1 MTNPTPK
8 NGKTDPQGRVW
19 LVGAGP
25 GDPGLITVAGLE
37 ALRSCDAVVFDAL
50 ANPVLLDQAPEQAER
65 YDVGKRAKYHKLTQ
79 DETNQL
85 LVDLA
90 KQGKEVVRL
99 KGGDPYLFGR
109 GAEEAAFCTKQGV
122 RCEVVPGVTSGIAAP
137 ATAGI
142 PVTHRKVASTVT
154 IITGHED
161 PTKGETSIDYQALA
175 DLIKVGGTACFY
187 MGVGRLQAICDELTG
202 CGLPE
207 SMPAALIQWGT
218 LPKQRHVTGT
228 LANIKAKVD
237 EAGLSSPAII
247 VVGEVAAIDEPGLDY
262 FTNRPLF
269 GQRILVTRTRQQASD
284 LRMQLEELGA
294 EVLEAPTIKIEEPAT
309 EASEALDDAIK
320 DISSYDAVI
329 FTSGNAVNAFA
340 DRLAKAGFDSRVLS
354 GLNLSCIGLT
364 TAEVLQDRLSCVADL
379 VPERSIAESFVRALL
394 DDAGLAGKR
403 ILLPQ
408 ADIARPLLAEGLRG
422 AGCTVDV
429 LTAYQTKPVDGLP
442 EAVLDALREGS
453 VDWIT
458 FTSSS
463 TARNLAELLGDE
475 SSLLS
480 SCRLASIGPKTSET
494 MRELGLPITVEAS
507 EHDIPGLV
515 AALVD
520 SMATS

>member
-8 NGKTDPQGRVW
+8 TKKSSSNGRVY

-25 GDPGLITVAGLE
+25 GDPGLITVAGLD
-37 ALRSCDAVVFDAL
+37 ALRSCDVVVFDAL
-50 ANPVLLDQAPEQAER
+50 ANPVLLDQAPATAER
-65 YDVGKRAKYHKLTQ
+65 YDVGKRAKAHKLTQ

-90 KQGKEVVRL
+90 KQGKQVVRL

-109 GAEEAAFCTKQGV
+109 GAEEAAFCTRAGV

-161 PTKGETSIDYQALA
+161 PTKGDTSIDYQALA

-187 MGVGRLQAICDELTG
+187 MGVGRLQAICDSLTA
-202 CGLPE
+202 CGLADT
-207 SMPAALIQWGT
+207 MPAALIQWGT

-269 GQRILVTRTRQQASD
+269 GQRILVTRTRQQVSD
-284 LRMQLEELGA
+284 LRSQLESLGA
-294 EVLEAPTIKIEEPAT
+294 EVLEAPTIQIVEPDA
-309 EASEALDDAIK
+309 ASKQSFADAVQSLA
-320 DISSYDAVI
+320 DYDAVVL
-329 FTSGNAVNAFA
+329 TSANAVHALA
-340 DRLAKAGFDSRVLS
+340 DQLDAQGLDSRALA
-354 GLNLSCIGLT
+354 GLHLSCIGGS
-364 TAEVLQDRLSCVADL
+364 TAQVLKQRLSVAADI
-379 VPERSIAESFVRALL
+379 VPKRSVAEAFADELL
-394 DDAGLAGKR
+394 AASGLAGKR
-403 ILLPQ
+403 ILLPR
-408 ADIARPLLAEGLRG
+408 ADIARPALPEKLRQ
-422 AGCTVDV
+422 AGCVVDEIIVYETKNVDV
-429 LTAYQTKPVDGLP
+429 LPDDVLTVLRDG
-442 EAVLDALREGS
+442 G
-453 VDWIT
+453 VDWVT

-463 TARNLAELLGDE
+463 TARNLVELLGDE
-475 SSLLS
+475 AGLLS
-480 SCRLASIGPKTSET
+480 NCKLASIGPKTSET
-494 MRELGLPITVEAS
+494 MRERQLPITIEAA
-507 EHDIPGLV
+507 EHDIEGLV
-515 AALVD
+515 AAIIGEHAPV
-520 SMATS
+520 

>member
-1 MTNPTPK
+1 MTHPTA
-8 NGKTDPQGRVW
+8 NNQDSSGRVY

-50 ANPVLLDQAPEQAER
+50 ANPVLLDHAPADAER
-65 YDVGKRAKYHKLTQ
+65 YDVGKRAKFHKLTQ

-90 KQGKEVVRL
+90 KQGKQVVRL

-109 GAEEAAFCTKQGV
+109 GAEEAAFCTRQGV

-161 PTKGETSIDYQALA
+161 PTKGETSIDYKALA
-175 DLIKVGGTACFY
+175 DLIKIGGTACFY
-187 MGVGRLQAICDELTG
+187 MGVGRLQAICDQLTG
-202 CGLPE
+202 HGLPE
-207 SMPAALIQWGT
+207 TMPAALIQWGT
-218 LPKQRHVTGT
+218 LPKQRHATGT
-228 LANIKAKVD
+228 LANIKTKVD

-284 LRMQLEELGA
+284 LRLRLEDLGA
-294 EVLEAPTIKIEEPAT
+294 EVLEAPTIQIVEP
-309 EASEALDDAIK
+309 SEAESTALNDAIAN
-320 DISSYDAVI
+320 ISSYDAVI

-340 DRLAKAGFDSRVLS
+340 DRLAAAGLDSRALH
-354 GLNLSCIGLT
+354 GLHLSCIGRA
-364 TAEVLQDRLSCVADL
+364 TADALCDRLSCSADL

-394 DDAGLAGKR
+394 DDAGLVGKR

-408 ADIARPLLAEGLRG
+408 ADIARPLLAEGLRE

-429 LTAYQTKPVDGLP
+429 LAAYQTKPADELP
-442 EAVLDALREGS
+442 EPVLEALRAGEI
-453 VDWIT
+453 DWIT

-463 TARNLAELLGDE
+463 TARNLAQLLGE
-475 SSLLS
+475 EAGLLS
-480 SCRLASIGPKTSET
+480 NCKLASIGPKTSET
-494 MRELGLPITVEAS
+494 IRELGLPIVVEAS
-507 EHDIPGLV
+507 EHDIDGLV

>member
-1 MTNPTPK
+1 MTKLNK
-8 NGKTDPQGRVW
+8 KHERAAGRVY

-25 GDPGLITVAGLE
+25 GDPGLMTVAGLA

-50 ANPVLLDQAPEQAER
+50 ANPVLLDQAPKHATR
-65 YDVGKRAKYHKLTQ
+65 YDVGKRAKHHKLTQ
-79 DETNQL
+79 DQTNQL

-90 KQGKEVVRL
+90 QEGKCVVRL

-109 GAEEAAFCTKQGV
+109 GAEEAAFCTRAGV

-161 PTKGETSIDYQALA
+161 PTKGETSIDYHALA

-202 CGLPE
+202 HGLPDT
-207 SMPAALIQWGT
+207 MPAALIQWGT

-228 LANIKAKVD
+228 LANIKVKVD
-237 EAGLSSPAII
+237 DAGLSSPAII

-269 GQRILVTRTRQQASD
+269 GQRILVTRTRQQASG
-284 LRMQLEELGA
+284 LRLQLEELGA
-294 EVLEAPTIKIEEPAT
+294 EVFEAPTIQIVEPSDEE
-309 EASEALDDAIK
+309 SVALDEAVQHIER
-320 DISSYDAVI
+320 YDAVI
-329 FTSGNAVNAFA
+329 LTSANAVHALA
-340 DRLAKAGFDSRVLS
+340 DRLAKAGRDSRALAGVH
-354 GLNLSCIGLT
+354 LSCIGEATGETLD
-364 TAEVLQDRLSCVADL
+364 ERLSCKADL
-379 VPERSIAESFVRALL
+379 IPARSIAESFVRELL

-403 ILLPQ
+403 VLLPQ
-408 ADIARPLLAEGLRG
+408 ADIARPLLAKGLQD

-429 LTAYQTKPVDGLP
+429 LTAYQTKSADALP
-442 EAVLDALREGS
+442 EDVLEALRSGE

-463 TARNLAELLGDE
+463 TASNLVDLIGGEAELL
-475 SSLLS
+475 
-480 SCRLASIGPKTSET
+480 CNCKLASIGPKTSET
-494 MRELGLPITVEAS
+494 MRDHDLPITTEAQQ
-507 EHDIPGLV
+507 HDVVGLV
-515 AALVD
+515 AAVMD
-520 SMATS
+520 HGGAS

>member
-1 MTNPTPK
+1 LTNPTT
-8 NGKTDPQGRVW
+8 NNEDSSGRVY

-25 GDPGLITVAGLE
+25 GDPGLITVAGLD
-37 ALRSCDAVVFDAL
+37 ALRSCDAVVYDAL
-50 ANPVLLDQAPEQAER
+50 ANPVLLDQAPAAAER
-65 YDVGKRAKYHKLTQ
+65 FDVGKRAKFHKLTQ
-79 DETNQL
+79 DQTNQL

-90 KQGKEVVRL
+90 KQGKQVVRL

-109 GAEEAAFCTKQGV
+109 GAEEAAFVTKQGV

-161 PTKGETSIDYQALA
+161 PTKGDTSIDYQALA

-202 CGLPE
+202 CGLPDT
-207 SMPAALIQWGT
+207 MPAALIQWGT
-218 LPKQRHVTGT
+218 LPRQRHVVGT
-228 LANIKAKVD
+228 LATIKAKVD

-284 LRMQLEELGA
+284 LRLELEALGA
-294 EVLEAPTIKIEEPAT
+294 EVLEAPTIQIEPPSDADSAALN
-309 EASEALDDAIK
+309 EAIAQIAG
-320 DISSYDAVI
+320 YDAVI
-329 FTSGNAVNAFA
+329 FTSGNAVQAFA
-340 DRLAKAGFDSRVLS
+340 DRLAQAGLDSRALS
-354 GLNLSCIGLT
+354 GLHLSCIGRA
-364 TAEVLQDRLSCVADL
+364 TADALFDRLSCAADL
-379 VPERSIAESFVRALL
+379 VPERSIAESFVQELL
-394 DDAGLAGKR
+394 ESGDLAGKR

-408 ADIARPLLAEGLRG
+408 ADIARPLLAKGLRD

-429 LTAYQTKPVDGLP
+429 LTAYQTKPVDTLP
-442 EAVLDALREGS
+442 EAVLEALRES
-453 VDWIT
+453 AVDWVT

-463 TARNLAELLGDE
+463 TARNLAGLLGDE
-475 SSLLS
+475 SGLLS
-480 SCRLASIGPKTSET
+480 QCKLASIGPKTSET
-494 MRELGLPITVEAS
+494 MRELELPIAVEAS
-507 EHDIPGLV
+507 QHDLDGLV
-515 AALVD
+515 AALIADVNP
-520 SMATS
+520 SV